1 MKVILKVLTSM
12 QAPIARLESLGE
24 SLDGTGKTESSSG
37 AHMFEHSEG
46 DGGAGIPRQRSSD
59 V

>member
-1 MKVILKVLTSM
+1 MKYNIILTRI

-24 SLDGTGKTESSSG
+24 SLDGTGKTESGSG
-37 AHMFEHSEG
+37 AHMFEHPEG
-46 DGGAGIPRQRSSD
+46 DGGIPRQRSSD

>member
-24 SLDGTGKTESSSG
+24 SLDGTGKTESG